1 MYKIYIAGRGAEMTQ
16 GTLPIETVL
25 EINESLK
32 ENDIELNEY
41 ITDYDFADEYFDWY
55 EIDDHF
61 HCMGAYVD
69 NSSIIIEDE
78 SGNEIYTE
86 ECSNLQ
92 IANNDWVDE
101 IYPEDS
107 KVGEIGVLTCLD
119 VQKGTFLAGTLNSDS
134 FDPSLLTID
143 IKGLG
148 DTEFITSISYNG
160 KEIDDLE
167 FYDTITKDFI
177 ANLEY

>member
-1 MYKIYIAGRGAEMTQ
+1 MYKIYLDGHGAEMTQ
-16 GTLPIETVL
+16 GILPIETVL

-32 ENDIELNEY
+32 ENDIKLNEY
-41 ITDYDFADEYFDWY
+41 IIDHEFANEYFDWY

-69 NSSIIIEDE
+69 NSGIRVEDE
-78 SGNEIYTE
+78 SGNEIYVND
-86 ECSNLQ
+86 CSNLQ

-107 KVGEIGVLTCLD
+107 KVGSIGVLTCLE
-119 VQKGTFLAGTLNSDS
+119 VQKGTFLTGTLNSDS
-134 FDPSLLTID
+134 FDPSLLAIS

-148 DTEFITSISYNG
+148 DTEFITSISYGG
-160 KEIDDLE
+160 KEIDDLD
-167 FYDTITKDFI
+167 FYDTITKNFI

>member
-41 ITDYDFADEYFDWY
+41 ITVYDFADEYFDWY